1 MTNKKI
7 VEVEYTTSPDTFEL
21 QERDVGMYELMGEL
35 HRMIQNAD
43 DGDKIT
49 ITVRKPK
56 YTPDPIEPGYDEI

>member
-7 VEVEYTTSPDTFEL
+7 VEVEYTTSPDTFFVEPGGTGL
-21 QERDVGMYELMGEL
+21 YQIIDEL

-49 ITVRKPK
+49 ITVRKPNH
-56 YTPDPIEPGYDEI
+56 TPEG